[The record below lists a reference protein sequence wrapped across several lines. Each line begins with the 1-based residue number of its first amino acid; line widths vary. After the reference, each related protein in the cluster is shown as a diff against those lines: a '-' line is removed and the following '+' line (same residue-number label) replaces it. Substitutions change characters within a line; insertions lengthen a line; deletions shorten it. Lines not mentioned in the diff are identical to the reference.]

1 MHFACNEVK
10 EIELARMLW
19 EAQKNALI
27 GGLDY
32 GIANRNLNIG
42 ELPGGETKK
51 ASIWNFYSCFFILNL
66 IFSSYTYLLGFE
78 SSQSTARR

>member
-1 MHFACNEVK
+1 MNFACNEVK

-51 ASIWNFYSCFFILNL
+51 ASI
-66 IFSSYTYLLGFE
+66 
-78 SSQSTARR
+78 